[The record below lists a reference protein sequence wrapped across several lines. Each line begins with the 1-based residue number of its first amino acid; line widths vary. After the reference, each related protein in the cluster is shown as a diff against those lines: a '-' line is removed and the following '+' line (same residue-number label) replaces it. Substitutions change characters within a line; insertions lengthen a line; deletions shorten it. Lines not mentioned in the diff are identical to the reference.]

1 MSGSS
6 MGPEMSVVVGSVL
19 VVIILS
25 VENSVISN
33 DGAEYSS
40 FILVSPFFKSCKLRR
55 IFRIAS

>member
-1 MSGSS
+1 

-19 VVIILS
+19 MVIIS
-25 VENSVISN
+25 AVQNSVISN